1 MIQDIYPHKFDNH
14 FLPGQ
19 SPAEDDIIFSLS
31 GNNVLCRIEDEK
43 VIFPH
48 ISDLMISDNLIYL
61 FSIDEQK
68 FFLALNGAHN
78 ISTYFEYHPLRALR
92 KRSAPDRHLIFAA
105 ITAGHL
111 NNWYALNK
119 FCGRCAH
126 PLIPAKHERALV
138 CPSCGNVIYPRINPA
153 VITGVTN
160 GDFLLL
166 TKYAERNLPFY
177 ALVAGFAEIGESF
190 EETVKREVKE
200 EVGLEVTNIRYYK
213 SQPWGFSGDLL
224 AGYFCDV
231 TGDPAIKMD
240 PHELKEAVWMPRAD
254 IPGQNDDFS
263 LTNEMMIAFKDGY
276 K

>member
-19 SPAEDDIIFSLS
+19 SPAKDDIIFSFS
-31 GNNVLCRIEDEK
+31 DNNVLCRIEDEK

-48 ISDLMISDNLIYL
+48 ISDLLISDDLMYL

-68 FFLALNGAHN
+68 FFLVRNSPENMPPG
-78 ISTYFEYHPLRALR
+78 FEYHSLRALR

-111 NNWYALNK
+111 SNWYALNRS
-119 FCGRCAH
+119 CGRCAH
-126 PLIPAKHERALV
+126 SLIPAKHERALI
-138 CPSCGNVIYPRINPA
+138 CPACKNVIYPRINPA

-166 TKYAERNLPFY
+166 TKYAGRNMPFY

-200 EVGLEVTNIRYYK
+200 EVDLEVTNIRYYK

-263 LTNEMMIAFKDGY
+263 LTNEMMMAFRDGY